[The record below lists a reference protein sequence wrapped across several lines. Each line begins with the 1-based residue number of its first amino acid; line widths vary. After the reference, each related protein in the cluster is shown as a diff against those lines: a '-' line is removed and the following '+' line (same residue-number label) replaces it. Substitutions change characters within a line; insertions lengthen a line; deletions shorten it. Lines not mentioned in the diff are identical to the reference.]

1 MKYFSIYTFKNV
13 PEKRGRVS
21 SGYML
26 ASWMESWDRLTLYR
40 GGRGPCVPYKILP
53 GFCSTIRLEYAHSLD
68 SSTCRH
74 IIDFFFYSHSALSG
88 FGFMLL
94 FSFPTLCLQII
105 NLKKRIVLFCV
116 PYVPASAAWRSHIF
130 PCWCLRPWTAPDWA
144 RSQGHMGNS
153 WQSKE
158 GWLVSSWLQWM
169 NDFLNIA

>member
-53 GFCSTIRLEYAHSLD
+53 GFCSTMRLEYAHSLD

-74 IIDFFFYSHSALSG
+74 ITDFFYSHNALSG
-88 FGFMLL
+88 IGFMLL

-105 NLKKRIVLFCV
+105 NIKMHCSLLCAVCTCISCMEISYISLLVSEALNSTRLSKVT
-116 PYVPASAAWRSHIF
+116 RSH
-130 PCWCLRPWTAPDWA
+130 
-144 RSQGHMGNS
+144 G
-153 WQSKE
+153 
-158 GWLVSSWLQWM
+158 
-169 NDFLNIA
+169 